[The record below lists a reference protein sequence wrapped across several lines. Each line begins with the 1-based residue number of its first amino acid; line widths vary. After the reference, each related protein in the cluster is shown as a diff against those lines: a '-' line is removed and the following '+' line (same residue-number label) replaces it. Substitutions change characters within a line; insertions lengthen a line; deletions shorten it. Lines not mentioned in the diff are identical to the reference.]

1 VKSDG
6 SDNINACHR
15 SNSKELVATTD
26 EMGSIKIF
34 NYPCLEKGAK
44 FVQGQG
50 HSSHVTNVRFNK
62 VDSNLVTVGGND
74 RSVFVWTVKNLK

>member
-1 VKSDG
+1 M
-6 SDNINACHR
+6 HR
-15 SNSKELVATTD
+15 SNSKELVAAAD
-26 EMGSIKIF
+26 ENGQIQIY

-44 FVQGQG
+44 FVSGKG

-74 RSVFVWTVKNLK
+74 RSVFIWTVRNKK